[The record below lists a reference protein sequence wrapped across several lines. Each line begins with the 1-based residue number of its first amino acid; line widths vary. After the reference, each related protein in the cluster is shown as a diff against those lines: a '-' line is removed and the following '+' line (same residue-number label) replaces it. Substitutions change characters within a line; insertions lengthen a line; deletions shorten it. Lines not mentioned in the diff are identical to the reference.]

1 MHTENDYP
9 ETPQDPQS
17 PQAEQLPGDEKP
29 ASETSTE
36 GHSEVPLG
44 DTPAVENISETSPVE
59 VEIPAVEEALVSS
72 SPEVSPEPET
82 IQPIAEEI
90 PHPTPA
96 PVVPEIEITPAIEIP
111 AQPEIVEPS
120 KSEVPAQPDLP
131 IGSEMVA
138 HAEVNTDEIDQPEIE
153 ADHAE
158 PSIQPVEAIAPEK
171 KKKSKKKEIV
181 SAEIEAKP
189 DENQESEEEEESESS
204 EGFNLSTFDYKGFFE
219 QNKTNVLAG
228 AGIILAAIIYFVF
241 FNTASPDAEDEAGNA
256 IFTAVKYFEQ
266 DSFNL
271 ALNGDGQNSGFLELA
286 DEFSGTKAGNLCNYY
301 IAVSYLRQGNA
312 NEAYSFFDAFDKGEN
327 FLSVSAY
334 SAMASIKEDQS
345 DLEGAAEYYEKAA
358 SIKANSS
365 TTPFLWQQA
374 ARCYEMAENKDAALK
389 LYLRIKN
396 EYPSSTEA
404 QQVDKYIARIS
415 PDDLDSEI

>member
-1 MHTENDYP
+1 MGKGSDKKIRVKWTNLP
-9 ETPQDPQS
+9 DPNEFEYGCNHSIFKDPSAPPRQKAQKIVHQS
-17 PQAEQLPGDEKP
+17 QIAPFAGGFITAGSNESD
-29 ASETSTE
+29 
-36 GHSEVPLG
+36 V
-44 DTPAVENISETSPVE
+44 VELHP
-59 VEIPAVEEALVSS
+59 S
-72 SPEVSPEPET
+72 SPEVS
-82 IQPIAEEI
+82 
-90 PHPTPA
+90 
-96 PVVPEIEITPAIEIP
+96 
-111 AQPEIVEPS
+111 
-120 KSEVPAQPDLP
+120 
-131 IGSEMVA
+131 
-138 HAEVNTDEIDQPEIE
+138 
-153 ADHAE
+153 
-158 PSIQPVEAIAPEK
+158 
-171 KKKSKKKEIV
+171 
-181 SAEIEAKP
+181 
-189 DENQESEEEEESESS
+189 
-204 EGFNLSTFDYKGFFE
+204 
-219 QNKTNVLAG
+219 
-228 AGIILAAIIYFVF
+228 
-241 FNTASPDAEDEAGNA
+241 DAEDEAGNA

-374 ARCYEMAENKDAALK
+374 ARCYETAENKDAALK